1 MTEVKIK
8 GHKVVFY
15 DSIKQMPIRRYQ
27 QSNKYLMI
35 ASDIGSDFADFDK
48 RTLKVMEF
56 LKKGMLGEAV
66 KEMENRRQ
74 TIWNAYKNYNP
85 QGMSLALL
93 VKSIDGRPRND
104 ISDEGLEKTLD
115 ELNRIG
121 FTYDNLEEALSDVKK
136 KSKFS
141 LKRTF
146 HIILNRMK
154 KHSTISIY

>member
-121 FTYDNLEEALSDVKK
+121 FSYDDMIENLSEVKK
-136 KSKFS
+136 KSTFN
-141 LKRTF
+141 LKRIF
-146 HIILNRMK
+146 R
-154 KHSTISIY
+154 TISKRMMMHSIIYI

>member
-8 GHKVVFY
+8 GHKVVFF

-121 FTYDNLEEALSDVKK
+121 FSYDDMIENLSEVKK
-136 KSKFS
+136 KSTFN
-141 LKRTF
+141 LKRIF
-146 HIILNRMK
+146 R
-154 KHSTISIY
+154 TISKRMMMHSIIYI